1 MNVSMSD
8 DALAH
13 IQQKG
18 GRATVDLVCIS
29 S

>member
-1 MNVSMSD
+1 MNVSMTD

-18 GRATVDLVCIS
+18 GRVTVDLVCIS

>member
-1 MNVSMSD
+1 MIVSMSD